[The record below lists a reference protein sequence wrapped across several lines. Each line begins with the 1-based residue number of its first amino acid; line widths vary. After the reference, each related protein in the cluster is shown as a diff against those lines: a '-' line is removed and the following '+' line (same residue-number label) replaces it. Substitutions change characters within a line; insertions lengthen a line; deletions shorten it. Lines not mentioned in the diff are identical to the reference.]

1 MIIVVVY
8 MAVTGKFS
16 SNNNNNNGNANAKRS
31 AVEFDGER
39 PVTTIYAQSKIVN
52 VGQNYD
58 ETAAPLERFSGV
70 TSGKSLAG
78 RIVMSDNWRAGPA
91 NRRRSVMTLPV
102 PLKGSLDRTDNKRAD
117 YNEVD

>member
-1 MIIVVVY
+1 VIIVVVY
-8 MAVTGKFS
+8 MAVTGKFNNN

-52 VGQNYD
+52 IGQDYD
-58 ETAAPLERFSGV
+58 ATAAPLEKFSGV
-70 TSGKSLAG
+70 TSAKSLAG
-78 RIVMSDNWRAGPA
+78 RIAMPDNSGAG
-91 NRRRSVMTLPV
+91 RVDRRSDMTLPV
-102 PLKGSLDRTDNKRAD
+102 QMMDSTDYKRAA

>member
-1 MIIVVVY
+1 

-31 AVEFDGER
+31 AVAFDGER

-52 VGQNYD
+52 VGQDYD
-58 ETAAPLERFSGV
+58 EASAPMEKFSGV

-78 RIVMSDNWRAGPA
+78 RIVMPDNWNAGQA
-91 NRRRSVMTLPV
+91 DRRRSPLMTLPV
-102 PLKGSLDRTDNKRAD
+102 PGMESLDNVND
-117 YNEVD
+117 VD